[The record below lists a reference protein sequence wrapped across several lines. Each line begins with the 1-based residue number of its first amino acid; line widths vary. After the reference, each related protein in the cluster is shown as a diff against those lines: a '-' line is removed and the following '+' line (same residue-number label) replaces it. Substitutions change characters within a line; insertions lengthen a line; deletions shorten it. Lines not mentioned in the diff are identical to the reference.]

1 MQRDIMAD
9 FRTDVH
15 ARTRYNVHIKIN
27 GEYAA
32 KKRWLRG
39 AQPTHTKISG
49 EYIGMKKVG

>member
-1 MQRDIMAD
+1 MAD

-15 ARTRYNVHIKIN
+15 ARTKYNVHIKIN